1 MERVNFLS
9 GGLRQQVIQ
18 WCCPAGYNYTFWRPL
33 MEDCSLYLN
42 SGGTLVSWATWPVE
56 NRTTTGSCG
65 TFLRIRKSHGFWVN
79 PASQVCRKASI
90 YYLSVMEET
99 PLHLSSCGLAKAGFH
114 LLLTPLA
121 RTFMHFR
128 TAWLYISAL
137 SGTTTPSYLEIF
149 CLKQWEVQP
158 SPLLSSLD
166 KDFLLCPPH

>member
-1 MERVNFLS
+1 
-9 GGLRQQVIQ
+9 
-18 WCCPAGYNYTFWRPL
+18 
-33 MEDCSLYLN
+33 MEDCSLCLN
-42 SGGTLVSWATWPVE
+42 SGATLVSWATWPVE

-99 PLHLSSCGLAKAGFH
+99 PLHPSSCGSAKAGFH
-114 LLLTPLA
+114 LSLTPSA
-121 RTFMHFR
+121 RTFMHFK

-137 SGTTTPSYLEIF
+137 CGTTTPSYLEIF

-158 SPLLSSLD
+158 SPYSPLWIRTFYFVPLTREN
-166 KDFLLCPPH
+166 